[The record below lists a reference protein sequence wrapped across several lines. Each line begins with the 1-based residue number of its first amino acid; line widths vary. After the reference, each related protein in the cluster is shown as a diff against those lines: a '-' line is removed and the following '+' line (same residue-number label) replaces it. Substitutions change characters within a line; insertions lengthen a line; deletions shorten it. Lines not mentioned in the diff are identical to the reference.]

1 MATAIGLAS
10 MSRNHAAGSF
20 NVNLIVYLSGVSTLS
35 IECNIWALALPGV
48 VRKRSTV
55 YRTSSAVSS
64 RPFTGGLGCQRT
76 PRLSLKTY
84 VVGFG
89 WLHDSAR
96 SPSTGKKPGATPGP
110 AL

>member
-35 IECNIWALALPGV
+35 IDCSICALALPGV
-48 VRKRSTV
+48 ARKRSTV